1 MTPKLRT
8 AEAEER
14 PAPGPVRPRH
24 VADWPSLAYHLVV
37 PATLPADAPI
47 LVAVHG
53 ISRNADDYVRLFSA
67 AAGTHGAILVVPVFS
82 RDRFADY
89 QRLGASGR
97 GLRPDRALDA
107 VLAEVRRS
115 VPGAGP
121 RLLLFGHSGG
131 GQFVHRYVMAQPER
145 VTRYVVSAAG
155 WYTLPDPN
163 RAFPEGIGPTPLL
176 PDLALDPRGFLRV
189 PGCVM
194 VGMRDQRRS
203 RTLKADAELDRE
215 QGFTRLERGR
225 RWVARMNAAAGSLGL
240 PPPLAFRELP
250 DAGHLFGSMVRNGGL
265 VEASVDYLLGR
276 RDPQLTDGRASVT
289 A

>member
-1 MTPKLRT
+1 MTPALRT
-8 AEAEER
+8 ADAREG
-14 PAPGPVRPRH
+14 PAP
-24 VADWPSLAYHLVV
+24 ALAYHLVV
-37 PATLPADAPI
+37 PAALPADAPI

-53 ISRNADDYVRLFSA
+53 ISRNAEEYVRLFAA
-67 AAGTHGAILVVPVFS
+67 AAGAHGALLVVPVFS

-97 GLRPDRALDA
+97 GPRPDRALDA
-107 VLAEVRRS
+107 VLAEVRRR

-131 GQFVHRYVMAQPER
+131 GQFVHRYVMAQPAR

-163 RAFPEGIGPTPLL
+163 RAFPDGIGPAPSL

-194 VGMRDQRRS
+194 VGTRDQRRS

-225 RWVARMNAAAGSLGL
+225 RWVARMNALAGSFGL

-250 DAGHLFGSMVRNGGL
+250 DAGHLFASMARNGGL

-276 RDPQLTDGRASVT
+276 RDPQLTGGRAS
-289 A
+289 AMA